1 MDTLDE
7 TFLKALIVYEL
18 DHDHAWLVPSMSWS
32 WSSEDIEARTQLH
45 TRGAADTASSYVNN
59 QETPSGW
66 SNPGRTWKTY
76 FNLISYLF
84 SVWLNQSQNQFI
96 NCSWMR
102 RFVTVPGVAVGHA
115 CILLARV
122 RAQYMSVPNA
132 DPGLVENLP
141 NISFIEDVINV
152 GTMQQSTIQQ
162 FFFAD
167 W

>member
-1 MDTLDE
+1 
-7 TFLKALIVYEL
+7 
-18 DHDHAWLVPSMSWS
+18 
-32 WSSEDIEARTQLH
+32 
-45 TRGAADTASSYVNN
+45 
-59 QETPSGW
+59 
-66 SNPGRTWKTY
+66 
-76 FNLISYLF
+76 
-84 SVWLNQSQNQFI
+84 
-96 NCSWMR
+96 MR

-162 FFFAD
+162 FFFLPIGNVNNARLF
-167 W
+167 